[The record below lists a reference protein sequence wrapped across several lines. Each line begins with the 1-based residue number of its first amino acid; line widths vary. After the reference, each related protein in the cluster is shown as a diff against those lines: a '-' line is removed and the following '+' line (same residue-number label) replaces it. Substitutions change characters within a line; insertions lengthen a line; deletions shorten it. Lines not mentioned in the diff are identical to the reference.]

1 MPDSALRWPLIM
13 AKVRKILHLDL
24 DAFFCAVE
32 EQLNPDLRGKAIAVG
47 GQPGQRGVVASASYP
62 ARKYGVRS
70 AMPMSQALR
79 LCPHLIVLSQHRGD
93 YSKRSREVMEV
104 LRDTAPDV
112 EPLSIDE
119 AFLDVTILPADIEVI
134 ARRLQARINVE
145 LGLPCSLGGATNKL
159 VAKTANT
166 VGKARQPK
174 DNPPNAITLVAPG
187 QERQFLA
194 PLPIRELWGVGP
206 KMAETLARLGF
217 TTIGEI
223 VSWSEDALISRLG
236 KTGGDIWRRAN
247 GIDHRPV
254 LAQGE
259 AKSISKEVTFAAD
272 INDGVALELTIRRL
286 ADGVGRQLRKAG
298 LAASTVKI
306 RLRWPDF
313 TTLSRQM
320 TLDNPT
326 DLDDEIY
333 RRALELFGQTWI
345 RGKPV
350 RLLGVG
356 VSGFSNSTRQLNLWE
371 VRSQSKVGGQ
381 LQLTLDSLRDRYGD
395 TMIRRASDLD
405 FRQSE
410 DNKR

>member
-1 MPDSALRWPLIM
+1 M

-47 GQPGQRGVVASASYP
+47 GQPGERGVVASASYP

-79 LCPHLIVLSQHRGD
+79 LCPHLIVLSQHRRD
-93 YSKRSREVMEV
+93 YSRRSREVMAI

-119 AFLDVTILPADIEVI
+119 AFLDVTILPEPIEAV
-134 ARRLQARINVE
+134 ARRLQSRINDE

-166 VGKARQPK
+166 AGKARQPK
-174 DNPPNAITLVAPG
+174 DNPPNAITIVAPG
-187 QERQFLA
+187 HERQFLA

-206 KMAETLARLGF
+206 KMAETLAGLGF

-223 VSWSEDALISRLG
+223 AAWSEEALTARLG
-236 KTGGDIWRRAN
+236 KLGGDIWRRAN
-247 GIDHRPV
+247 GIDQRPV

-259 AKSISKEVTFAAD
+259 AKSISKEVTFAED
-272 INDGVALELTIRRL
+272 INDGAQLKLTIRRL

-306 RLRWPDF
+306 KLRWSDF
-313 TTLSRQM
+313 TTLSRQT
-320 TLDNPT
+320 TLESPT
-326 DLDDEIY
+326 DLDDEIF
-333 RRALELFGQTWI
+333 RCALKLFVRNWVK
-345 RGKPV
+345 GKPV

-356 VSGFSNSTRQLNLWE
+356 VSGFSNSARQMNLWE
-371 VRSQSKVGGQ
+371 ARSGGKDGGQ
-381 LQLTLDSLRDRYGD
+381 LQVTLDSLRDRYGD
-395 TMIRRASDLD
+395 GMIRRASDLD
-405 FRQSE
+405 FQQSE